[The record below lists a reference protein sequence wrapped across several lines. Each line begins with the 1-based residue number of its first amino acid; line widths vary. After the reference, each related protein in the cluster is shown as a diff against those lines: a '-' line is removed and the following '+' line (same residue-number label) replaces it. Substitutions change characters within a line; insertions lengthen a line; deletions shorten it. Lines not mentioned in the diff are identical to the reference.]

1 MSAAPPPFRRRVEL
15 RRLDPSTVDGSL
27 EDHFHHFESTVVHD
41 ADAVTAIEARAPR
54 APWSLC
60 PGAGAQLQ
68 ELVGK
73 PIGVPPQVADV
84 TDHCTH
90 LLDLALTVVRFAGTG
105 LEHRR
110 YEMTVT
116 DWDTDESE
124 ATLER
129 DDGRVLRWRS
139 SKGVLTG
146 PEPFT
151 GRSTRAGFARWVA
164 ETFDPDEGEMV
175 LHLRRATWLAP
186 SRTLDMDQYDVL
198 RESGLPEGT
207 CYASQPERID
217 IAARNRG
224 TIKPLD

>member
-1 MSAAPPPFRRRVEL
+1 MSPPPFRRRVEL
-15 RRLDPSTVDGSL
+15 QRLDASTVDGSL
-27 EDHFHHFESTVVHD
+27 EDHFHHFEATVTH
-41 ADAVTAIEARAPR
+41 ADGVVTAVESRAPR

-73 PIGVPPQVADV
+73 PVGVLPQVADV

-90 LLDLALTVVRFAGTG
+90 LLDLALTLVRFAGTG
-105 LEHRR
+105 LDHRR
-110 YEMTVT
+110 YDMTVT
-116 DWDTDESE
+116 DWDTDASE
-124 ATLER
+124 ATLVR
-129 DDGRVLRWRS
+129 DDGRVLRWTS
-139 SKGVLTG
+139 SKGELTG

-151 GRSTRAGFARWVA
+151 GRSTRAGFARWVV

-186 SRTLDMDQYDVL
+186 SRLLDMDQYSVL
-198 RESGLPEGT
+198 GESGLPEGT
-207 CYASQPERID
+207 CFASQPERIGL
-217 IAARNRG
+217 ATRNKG